1 MSPEKR
7 ITFSSL
13 SLLSTPSPLL
23 SQLTI
28 PLDTLTTVPYSLAA
42 VKGQW
47 AMMNEGAAVALIPVT
62 VIRVK
67 WSSGEAAEMEA
78 CV

>member
-1 MSPEKR
+1 
-7 ITFSSL
+7 
-13 SLLSTPSPLL
+13 
-23 SQLTI
+23 
-28 PLDTLTTVPYSLAA
+28 
-42 VKGQW
+42 
-47 AMMNEGAAVALIPVT
+47 MMNEGAAAALIPVT